1 MQQSKKLIIIIKL
14 NRITKNNIPT
24 ARIALCDRAGAEPGG
39 RLHRNHPFPG
49 QHQRVDGGCGVRERH
64 GVGCQAT
71 AGPGRTEDLQDRPE
85 RKEAGIHAQR

>member
-1 MQQSKKLIIIIKL
+1 MSEGTIAFLISLKWALCKKVWETLVYMQQSKKVIIIIKL

-49 QHQRVDGGCGVRERH
+49 QHQRVDGGCGVR
-64 GVGCQAT
+64 
-71 AGPGRTEDLQDRPE
+71 
-85 RKEAGIHAQR
+85 